1 MTRKYTMEKLDG
13 KNYRM
18 WINCALSRIKR
29 MEKLEEWKN
38 KDLDAC
44 MELVM
49 HLTDEQ
55 IDLVKELET
64 SKEIWDALKERHKPS
79 DRTTNINT
87 LKHLVTLE
95 MEESEGI
102 DTFIR
107 TGQLALE
114 QAVLVGN
121 KIDEDMKFDLI
132 LGALPDS
139 WDTFVT
145 THEMMTPRT

>member
-1 MTRKYTMEKLDG
+1 MEPNTSSKNKTTSMTRKYTMEKLDG

-64 SKEIWDALKERHKPS
+64 SKEIWDALKERHEPS
-79 DRTTNINT
+79 DRTTKINT
-87 LKHLVTLE
+87 LRHLVTLE

-102 DTFIR
+102 HTFI
-107 TGQLALE
+107 T
-114 QAVLVGN
+114 
-121 KIDEDMKFDLI
+121 K
-132 LGALPDS
+132 
-139 WDTFVT
+139 
-145 THEMMTPRT
+145 